1 MSLLREACKEASLS
15 TLCGLFGYSRQ
26 SYYKRDD
33 NDFAEDAIE
42 PLIVEKAQSYRKDNP
57 GLGCSKLYLIVK
69 KLFEENECMPGRD
82 AFIEIWVADITYVE
96 TDEGVCYLSLITD
109 AYSHKITIVTRDEC
123 RAVLERII
131 GFYNTQRPH
140 MSIGMQ
146 TPEEAHGQSGQQR
159 RCWKNGWAVA

>member
-1 MSLLREACKEASLS
+1 MCKEASLS

-82 AFIEIWVADITYVE
+82 AFIEILRKHGLMVHLRRRRHYRT
-96 TDEGVCYLSLITD
+96 TDSNHNYRKYPF
-109 AYSHKITIVTRDEC
+109 AYCIACPVSWAAT
-123 RAVLERII
+123 
-131 GFYNTQRPH
+131 
-140 MSIGMQ
+140 
-146 TPEEAHGQSGQQR
+146 AH
-159 RCWKNGWAVA
+159 AAMLD